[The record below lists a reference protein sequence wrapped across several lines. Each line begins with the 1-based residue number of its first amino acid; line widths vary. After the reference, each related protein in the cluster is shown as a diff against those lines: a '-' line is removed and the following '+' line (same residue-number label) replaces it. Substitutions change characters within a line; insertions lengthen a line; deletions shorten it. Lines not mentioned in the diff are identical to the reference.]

1 MKSALTF
8 RTTMVIRSPGTLLPR
23 SERTLA
29 PSPVLVHSRPHSDGP
44 RVLRDPS
51 FSSLDHVPP
60 PAAPRFL
67 PEPFVGRT
75 VSPRAPI
82 TRRNAHLVHDGGPI
96 TVSNH
101 SKLLST
107 HGFSPESRGS
117 TPLPSPPSPPRP
129 LSPSY
134 TPEFLIRLRRL
145 PISRRALST
154 GDCRLA
160 RPCRRLAFL
169 ITVMV
174 HRQWSGNTNRAMEI
188 APLTSGKSLSTA
200 LLLRAPFALSRSS
213 FPASCLSLGSW
224 SGCSRIRPV
233 LHTRFRDVSSA

>member
-1 MKSALTF
+1 
-8 RTTMVIRSPGTLLPR
+8 MVIRSPGTLLPR

-29 PSPVLVHSRPHSDGP
+29 LSPVLVHSRPHSDGP

-67 PEPFVGRT
+67 PERFVGRT

-96 TVSNH
+96 TVSDH

-107 HGFSPESRGS
+107 HGFSPESLG
-117 TPLPSPPSPPRP
+117 TPPPPPRP
-129 LSPSY
+129 LSPSC

-200 LLLRAPFALSRSS
+200 LLLRAPFSRSS
-213 FPASCLSLGSW
+213 FPASSRCLSLGSW
-224 SGCSRIRPV
+224 SGCSRIRAV
-233 LHTRFRDVSSA
+233 LHTRFRNVSSA